1 MKKELIISLFFAMF
15 LISAKSF
22 AVEKSV
28 LTGSWKCIAENVPYE
43 YTNSIISIAEK
54 EGKLVGSVKFE
65 NGVEVSL
72 NYVKE
77 KGKDVTMSVYVE
89 GYEVIINGK
98 LEGSKITGTAD
109 TPDGTVSLNATKAE
123 KK

>member
-1 MKKELIISLFFAMF
+1 MF

-22 AVEKSV
+22 AVEKSA

-43 YTNSIISIAEK
+43 YINSTISIVEK

-65 NGVEVSL
+65 DGGEISL

-77 KGKDVTMSVYVE
+77 NGKDVTMSVYVE

-109 TPDGTVSLNATKAE
+109 TPEGRVSLTVTKAE
-123 KK
+123 KKQ